1 MRRSPQEGN
10 RENGAIVF
18 REHGQDTQAKLM
30 GITAHLDDMNLIAN
44 TIVARSLVTAAS
56 EAEHTEAPN

>member
-18 REHGQDTQAKLM
+18 REHDQDTQAKRS
-30 GITAHLDDMNLIAN
+30 GIIAHRDDMNLIAN
-44 TIVARSLVTAAS
+44 TIVARSRLKAAL
-56 EAEHTEAPN
+56 EVVHTEAPN